1 MRLLDLGSRR
11 RARTVGAAAGA
22 VMIAFSISALGASS
36 SAEAPEPP
44 AAAPERLTLNEAVS
58 RALARNPTVAVAV
71 AEIDRADGL
80 IKEARAGWFP
90 TLSGYGSYT
99 RLDHARVTS
108 NGMGGT
114 VQSVGINE
122 VAANLTL
129 TVPLVAAPAWA
140 NTRLAKDNRRIAE
153 ASALDV
159 RRQVAQATARAYLTV
174 VAEHR
179 LIAAAET
186 ARANAKDHFD
196 YAHTRLLGGV
206 GRSIDE
212 VRAQQ
217 DLASVDV
224 RVQATYVA
232 LARSREALGVLVADA
247 ASVDS
252 VDEVDLG
259 AMPSLQSALDETA
272 ARRTD
277 IHLLNAR
284 VATAKQSADDVWAYY
299 APFLTAV
306 GQPFF
311 QDPPTVLL
319 PKTGWQAQLVLTLP
333 IYDGGQRNGI
343 SQERQALVAEA
354 RANLDAGLRQAKSD
368 VRVSFEEMLRADQGL
383 ASARDAARLAHKAYD
398 LATLA
403 YRAGASTNIEVLD
416 AARQARD
423 ADTATA
429 EAEDL
434 SRQAR
439 LDLLVAAGRFP

>member
-1 MRLLDLGSRR
+1 MRLLDLGSLRP
-11 RARTVGAAAGA
+11 ARTVGAAAGA
-22 VMIAFSISALGASS
+22 VVVALSIAAVAAQ
-36 SAEAPEPP
+36 AEAPQPP
-44 AAAPERLTLNEAVS
+44 EAAPERVTLNQAVA
-58 RALARNPTVAVAV
+58 RALARNPTVGVAV
-71 AEIDRADGL
+71 AEIDRADAL

-90 TLSGYGSYT
+90 TLNGYGSYT
-99 RLDHARVTS
+99 RLDHARVV
-108 NGMGGT
+108 GG
-114 VQSVGINE
+114 VQELGINE

-129 TVPLVAAPAWA
+129 TVPLVAAPAWT

-174 VAEHR
+174 VAQHR

-186 ARANAKDHFD
+186 ARTNAKDHYD

-206 GRSIDE
+206 GRKIDE

-224 RVQATYVA
+224 QVQATYFG
-232 LARSREALGVLVADA
+232 LARAREALGVLAADA
-247 ASVDS
+247 APIDS

-259 AMPSLQSALDETA
+259 AMPSLQSALGEAA

-277 IHLLNAR
+277 IHLLNER
-284 VATAKQSADDVWAYY
+284 VVTAKQAADDVWAYY
-299 APFLTAV
+299 APFLSAV
-306 GQPFF
+306 AQPFY
-311 QDPPTVLL
+311 QNPPTVLL
-319 PKTGWQAQLVLTLP
+319 PKSGWQAQLVLTLP
-333 IYDGGQRNGI
+333 LYDGGQRTGI
-343 SQERQALVAEA
+343 RGERDALLAES
-354 RANLDAGLRQAKSD
+354 RANLDAGLRQAQSD

-383 ASARDAARLAHKAYD
+383 ASARDAARLAHTAYD

-403 YRAGASTNIEVLD
+403 YRGGASTNIEVLD

-423 ADTATA
+423 ADTSTA
-429 EAEDL
+429 AAEDL

-439 LDLLVAAGRFP
+439 LDLLVSAGRFP

>member
-1 MRLLDLGSRR
+1 MKLLDLGSWL

-22 VMIAFSISALGASS
+22 VLVALSITALGAQP
-36 SAEAPEPP
+36 EAPEPP
-44 AAAPERLTLNEAVS
+44 AAAPERLTLNDAVS

-71 AEIDRADGL
+71 AEIDRADAL

-90 TLSGYGSYT
+90 TLNGYGSYT
-99 RLDHARVTS
+99 RLDHARYPAP
-108 NGMGGT
+108 GAPP
-114 VQSVGINE
+114 SVSINE

-174 VAEHR
+174 VAQHN

-186 ARANAKDHFD
+186 ARVNAKDHYE
-196 YAHTRLLGGV
+196 YAHTRFVGGV

-224 RVQATYVA
+224 QVQATYFG
-232 LARSREALGVLVADA
+232 LARAREALGVLVADA
-247 ASVDS
+247 APVDS
-252 VDEVDLG
+252 VEEVDLG
-259 AMPSLQSALDETA
+259 AMPSLQSALDEAPT
-272 ARRTD
+272 RRTD
-277 IHLLNAR
+277 IHLLDQK
-284 VATAKQSADDVWAYY
+284 VATAQRSADDVWAYY

-306 GQPFF
+306 GQPFY

-333 IYDGGQRNGI
+333 FYDGGQRTGI
-343 SQERQALVAEA
+343 SQERKALVAES

-423 ADTATA
+423 ADTSTA

>member
-1 MRLLDLGSRR
+1 MKLLDLGSRL
-11 RARTVGAAAGA
+11 RARTVGAAVGA
-22 VMIAFSISALGASS
+22 VVAAVSVAAPGAP
-36 SAEAPEPP
+36 AEAPQPPEP
-44 AAAPERLTLNEAVS
+44 APVRLTLNEAVS

-71 AEIDRADGL
+71 AEIDRADAL
-80 IKEARAGWFP
+80 IKEARAGWYP
-90 TLSGYGSYT
+90 TLNGYASYT
-99 RLDHARVTS
+99 RLDHGRFAA
-108 NGMGGT
+108 G
-114 VQSVGINE
+114 VQELGINE

-140 NTRLAKDNRRIAE
+140 NTRLAKDNRRIAD

-159 RRQVAQATARAYLTV
+159 RRQVAQAAARAYLNV
-174 VAEHR
+174 VAQHR

-186 ARANAKDHFD
+186 ARVNAKDHYD

-224 RVQATYVA
+224 QVQATYVA

-252 VDEVDLG
+252 VEEVDLG
-259 AMPSLQSALDETA
+259 AMPSLQSALDEA
-272 ARRTD
+272 PGRRTD
-277 IHLLNAR
+277 IHLLDER
-284 VATAKQSADDVWAYY
+284 VATARRSADDVWAYY
-299 APFLTAV
+299 APFLSAV

-311 QDPPTVLL
+311 QDPPTLLL
-319 PKTGWQAQLVLTLP
+319 PRTGWQAQLVLTLP
-333 IYDGGQRNGI
+333 IYDGGQRTGI
-343 SQERQALVAEA
+343 SHERNALVAEA

-423 ADTATA
+423 ADTSTA

>member
-1 MRLLDLGSRR
+1 MKLLDRGFARR
-11 RARTVGAAAGA
+11 RRTVGAAGGA
-22 VMIAFSISALGASS
+22 LAVALAFRATA
-36 SAEAPEPP
+36 AEPEAPQPPEP
-44 AAAPERLTLNEAVS
+44 APERITLGDAVS
-58 RALARNPTVAVAV
+58 RALGRNPSVAVAL
-71 AEIDRADGL
+71 AEIDRADAL
-80 IKEARAGWFP
+80 IKEARSGWYP
-90 TLSGYGSYT
+90 TLNGYAAYT
-99 RLDHARVTS
+99 RLDHDRVF
-108 NGMGGT
+108 NG
-114 VQSVGINE
+114 VRELAANE

-129 TVPLVAAPAWA
+129 TVPLVSAPAWI

-153 ASALDV
+153 ASAADV
-159 RRQVAQATARAYLTV
+159 RRQIAQATARAYLTV
-174 VAEHR
+174 VTQHR

-196 YAHTRLLGGV
+196 YAHTRFVGGI

-224 RVQATYVA
+224 QVQQTYFN
-232 LARSREALGVLVADA
+232 LAHAREALGVLLG
-247 ASVDS
+247 ASAPVDS

-259 AMPSLQSALDETA
+259 AMPSLVSALQEATS
-272 ARRTD
+272 RRPD
-277 IHLLNAR
+277 IR
-284 VATAKQSADDVWAYY
+284 VLSEKMVTAKQAADDVWAFY
-299 APFLTAV
+299 APFLSLV
-306 GQPFF
+306 GEPFI
-311 QDPPTVLL
+311 QRPPTVLQ
-319 PKTGWQAQLVLTLP
+319 PGTGWEAQVVLSLP
-333 IYDGGQRNGI
+333 IYDGGQRSGV
-343 SQERQALVAEA
+343 SHERDALYAES
-354 RANLDAGLRQAKSD
+354 RANLDAGLRQAQSD

-383 ASARDAARLAHKAYD
+383 GSARDAARLAHKAYD

-429 EAEDL
+429 QAEDS

>member
-1 MRLLDLGSRR
+1 MKLLDLGSSA
-11 RARTVGAAAGA
+11 RAGTVGAAAGA
-22 VMIAFSISALGASS
+22 VIAFVSFAALAGQ
-36 SAEAPEPP
+36 AEAPEPP
-44 AAAPERLTLNEAVS
+44 EAAPERVTLNEAVS
-58 RALARNPTVAVAV
+58 RALAKNPTVAVAL
-71 AEIDRADGL
+71 AEVDRADAL
-80 IKEARAGWFP
+80 IKEARAGWYP
-90 TLSGYGSYT
+90 TLNGYGSYT
-99 RLDHARVTS
+99 RLDHDRVF
-108 NGMGGT
+108 NG
-114 VQSVGINE
+114 VRELSVNE

-129 TVPLVAAPAWA
+129 NVPLVSAPAWT

-153 ASALDV
+153 ASAADV

-174 VAEHR
+174 VAQHR

-186 ARANAKDHFD
+186 ARANAKDHYD

-224 RVQATYVA
+224 QVQATYVA
-232 LARSREALGVLVADA
+232 LARAREALGVLVADA
-247 ASVDS
+247 ALVDS

-259 AMPSLQSALDETA
+259 TMPTLPAALSDAA

-277 IHLLNAR
+277 IKLLDVR
-284 VATAKQSADDVWAYY
+284 VATAKQAADDVWAYY
-299 APFLTAV
+299 APFAGIV
-306 GQPFF
+306 AQPFF
-311 QDPPTVLL
+311 QDPPTPAL
-319 PKTGWQAQLVLTLP
+319 PRTGWQAQLVLTLP
-333 IYDGGQRNGI
+333 IYDGGQRTGI
-343 SQERQALVAEA
+343 RGERNALYAEA
-354 RANLDAGLRQAKSD
+354 RANLDAGLRQAQSD

-423 ADTATA
+423 ADTSTA

-434 SRQAR
+434 SRQSR
-439 LDLLVAAGRFP
+439 LDLLVSAGRFP